1 MSDGKTEAYRSM
13 RVDGHSKYY
22 SDTDR
27 NKPLINNK
35 NMEKTKDLTYMP
47 NQRWHQIISF
57 IKSGVRIVG
66 YCFIPF
72 SLVTATILLILSE
85 VIGIVEELV

>member
-1 MSDGKTEAYRSM
+1 MSYGITEARRGTYFS
-13 RVDGHSKYY
+13 GPTGYL
-22 SDTDR
+22 
-27 NKPLINNK
+27 P
-35 NMEKTKDLTYMP
+35 KTP
-47 NQRWHQIISF
+47 NHTPDPKWHKIISF

-85 VIGIVEELV
+85 IIGIVEELV

>member
-1 MSDGKTEAYRSM
+1 MSDGKTEAYRDM
-13 RVDGHSKYY
+13 KLNKHSTYY
-22 SDTDR
+22 YDLDR
-27 NKPLINNK
+27 NKPLTSNK

-57 IKSGVRIVG
+57 IKSGVRILG
-66 YCFIPF
+66 YAFLPF
-72 SLVTATILLILSE
+72 DLVIATGILIFSE